1 MGSARAL
8 VERMERFQVPL
19 YLAAIIGATIIGL
32 AAPSL
37 AVPAERTVQ
46 PVLALL
52 LYATFLGVPFTRL
65 REATRDWRFLAAVV
79 TVNFLA
85 VPAVVFVLSRFVT
98 QDTALLVG
106 VLFVLLTP
114 CVDYVIA
121 FTGLA
126 GGAQD
131 RLLAAAPLLMLA
143 QMLLLPLYLWWFA
156 GAEFA
161 RALDPV
167 PFARAFALLIA
178 VPLAA
183 AWLTQLAARRR
194 IAARRAQRGVQGAM
208 VPLMML
214 TLAAVIIS
222 LINGVRSQLGQ
233 LLVAVP
239 VFLAFAAVMVPVGLA
254 AGRVARLDVPGTR
267 ALVFSGATRNSLVIL
282 PLALALP
289 PALELVPLVVVTQ
302 TLVELL
308 IMVAFVQ
315 LVPLWVRP
323 RSGSNPR
330 ASNPSS

>member
-32 AAPSL
+32 AAPS
-37 AVPAERTVQ
+37 
-46 PVLALL
+46 
-52 LYATFLGVPFTRL
+52 
-65 REATRDWRFLAAVV
+65 
-79 TVNFLA
+79 LA

-167 PFARAFALLIA
+167 PFACAFALLIA

-222 LINGVRSQLGQ
+222 QINGVRSQLGQ

-254 AGRVARLDVPGTR
+254 AGRVARLDTPG
-267 ALVFSGATRNSLVIL
+267 
-282 PLALALP
+282 
-289 PALELVPLVVVTQ
+289 
-302 TLVELL
+302 
-308 IMVAFVQ
+308 
-315 LVPLWVRP
+315 
-323 RSGSNPR
+323 PR
-330 ASNPSS
+330 AGAARDRHPDPRRAAHHGGVRAARSSVGEATIRIEPAREQPKLLTLHSS